1 MMDKR
6 VFQLGLAS
14 ALGFAAL
21 WSARGPVAAAPGAA
35 TEAYVKVASWA
46 SSGAPLT
53 PGTFQAPEGVD
64 VGPDGRVYVTDALQ
78 SRVHV
83 LGADG
88 SPLALW
94 GDGTYGK
101 PADVA
106 VGNGVVYLADPP
118 GDRVL
123 VLNSD
128 GSRRAEWRVPGGP
141 ASLAIHDDEVYVATD
156 QTPAVIVFGADGV
169 ERRRWGGLDNPFKRP
184 RGLAVAPD
192 GKVWVADYS
201 AKATW
206 QFDPQ
211 GVLVGAITV
220 SLQGQD
226 IAPMDV
232 DTDAQGEVYIATEL
246 ALFRYR
252 NTQLVGARFESPGTR
267 GVSVG
272 PGPGLVATAQDDQ
285 LGFTGLRAWP
295 DRRLPLAGTPATWGN
310 PYAGLG
316 DLVHP
321 RRVSANTEGHVF
333 LVDDW
338 PRVQHWSNA
347 GRPLEQ
353 FATAALGDVAAGL
366 RGSVFTLTG
375 RHLGYSAADGQS
387 LWTWQPESAKPVTGD
402 AWGWLTVV
410 DGFEGEVAAL
420 DTSDQRLHVL
430 DYSGGPVA
438 SWSVGAPSA
447 FVAIGDV
454 GLGRD
459 RVYLLNRTTRRIEV
473 RAKATGALSATW
485 QVPGTPTRLD
495 AGPDGSLYV
504 LTREGWVWKKAADG
518 SDLAWWSV
526 TEEGSAGDLSVGEA
540 GRVYVTF
547 DDTSRVGVYAPDP
560 TAPVPEL
567 PHFPDRCAL
576 AHDKTAAPTRVA
588 LGDGVTIHLAISGTC
603 PLADA
608 RSDVLLLLDTSGSM
622 LGPKLEAARTAA
634 LAFVGQLDY
643 GLNQIGLITF
653 SSTVT
658 LVQPLTADP
667 RTLIRLLPNI
677 GDEGGTSM
685 YGAMAM
691 ADQEFLS
698 PRARPGVR
706 QVVVLLTD
714 GQPTDGGDVVGLA
727 RQFQQQGR
735 DIYAIGLG
743 LDVARGFLRLL
754 VGDPAFYFE
763 APSPYDLNR
772 AYDTIARRVAA
783 SQLLGQVTVTDV
795 LPANMRFE
803 PGSAV
808 PPAFYDPASR
818 TLSWQLNNV
827 PSGGMNISYRVRPQA
842 TGHWP
847 TNVRAD
853 ASYLDGVGFA
863 GQLTFP
869 VPEVDV
875 VAPERWSVF
884 LPVLMRQQ
892 CPESQADVV
901 LAFDTSASM
910 REVGA
915 GGGTKLDAAIY
926 AGRVFISQLKLPR
939 DRVAIVAF
947 SGSATTVQALT
958 GDPAAAVRALDQL
971 PAGSGTRLDL
981 GLAAARAA
989 LGPAQ
994 PGRVHAVV
1002 LLTDGRQSG
1011 GSENDVLA
1019 EAAATRG
1026 AGNDV
1031 YTVGLGNDAD
1041 LALLARVAGRPDHA
1055 FSAPSE
1061 ADLAGIYRNIAG
1073 ALPCQGAVRP

>member
-1 MMDKR
+1 
-6 VFQLGLAS
+6 
-14 ALGFAAL
+14 
-21 WSARGPVAAAPGAA
+21 
-35 TEAYVKVASWA
+35 
-46 SSGAPLT
+46 
-53 PGTFQAPEGVD
+53 
-64 VGPDGRVYVTDALQ
+64 
-78 SRVHV
+78 
-83 LGADG
+83 
-88 SPLALW
+88 
-94 GDGTYGK
+94 
-101 PADVA
+101 
-106 VGNGVVYLADPP
+106 
-118 GDRVL
+118 
-123 VLNSD
+123 
-128 GSRRAEWRVPGGP
+128 
-141 ASLAIHDDEVYVATD
+141 
-156 QTPAVIVFGADGV
+156 VIVFGADGV

-192 GKVWVADYS
+192 GSVWVADFL
-201 AKATW
+201 ATTSW

-211 GVLVGAITV
+211 GVLIGAITV
-220 SLQGQD
+220 TLQGQD

-232 DTDAQGEVYIATEL
+232 DTDAQGEVYVATDF
-246 ALFRYR
+246 AVFRYR
-252 NTQLVGARFESPGTR
+252 KGQQIGARFESPGAR
-267 GVSVG
+267 GVSAG

-295 DRRLPLAGTPATWGN
+295 DRRLPLAGTPETWGN

-321 RRVSANTEGHVF
+321 RRVSANSDGHVF

-338 PRVQHWSNA
+338 PRVQHWTNA
-347 GRPLEQ
+347 GRPVEQ
-353 FATAALGDVAAGL
+353 FATDALGDVAAGL

-375 RHLGYSAADGQS
+375 RHLGYSASDGQS

-410 DGFEGEVAAL
+410 DGFAGDVAAL

-430 DYSGGPVA
+430 DYSGSPLA
-438 SWSVGAPSA
+438 SWSVGSPTA

-454 GLGRD
+454 ALAAD
-459 RVYLLNRTTRRIEV
+459 RVFLLNRTSRRIEV
-473 RAKATGALSATW
+473 RARATGAPIATW

-518 SDLAWWSV
+518 SDQAWWSV
-526 TEEGSAGDLSVGEA
+526 SEDGTAGDLSAGEA

-547 DDTSRVGVYAPDP
+547 DDTSRIGVYAPDP

-567 PHFPDRCAL
+567 PHFPDRCTL
-576 AHDKTAAPTRVA
+576 AHDKTASPARVA
-588 LGDGVTIHLAISGTC
+588 VGDPVSIHLAVTGTC

-608 RSDVLLLLDTSGSM
+608 RSDILLLLDTSGSM

-643 GLNQIGLITF
+643 GLNQVGLITF

-685 YGAMAM
+685 FGALAM
-691 ADQEFLS
+691 ADQEFATE
-698 PRARPGVR
+698 RARPGVR

-714 GQPTDGGDVVGLA
+714 GMPTDGGDILGLA
-727 RQFQQQGR
+727 QQFRQQGR
-735 DIYAIGLG
+735 DLYAIGLG
-743 LDVARGFLRLL
+743 LDVARGFLRQL

-795 LPANMRFE
+795 LPDNMRFE
-803 PGSAV
+803 PASAV
-808 PPAFYDPASR
+808 PPASYDTASR
-818 TLSWQLNNV
+818 ILTWRLNNV
-827 PSGGMNISYRVRPQA
+827 ASAGLNLRYRVRPA
-842 TGHWP
+842 EIGHWP

-853 ASYLDGVGFA
+853 AAYLDGVGFA
-863 GQLTFP
+863 GQLSFP
-869 VPEVDV
+869 VPEIDV
-875 VAPERWSVF
+875 VAPERWTVF

-892 CPESQADVV
+892 CPEAHADVV

-910 REVGA
+910 REPGS

-926 AGRVFISQLKLPR
+926 AGRVFISQLKLPQ

-947 SGSATTVQALT
+947 SGTATTVQPLT
-958 GDPAAAVRALDQL
+958 GDPAAAVTALDRL
-971 PAGSGTRLDL
+971 PSGSGTRLDL

-989 LGPAQ
+989 VGPAQ

-1011 GSENDVLA
+1011 GSENEVLS
-1019 EAAATRG
+1019 EAAATRN

-1031 YTVGLGNDAD
+1031 YTVGLGGDAD
-1041 LALLARVAGRPDHA
+1041 LALLAMVAGRPDHA
-1055 FSAPSE
+1055 FTAPSE
-1061 ADLAGIYRNIAG
+1061 ADLAGIYRSIAG
-1073 ALPCQGAVRP
+1073 AIPCQGAARP